1 MWDPGERFRSLE
13 VVVAR
18 AVAESHLV
26 DSMRCAIEAGR
37 TGGTQEHAIAARCER
52 FAYETIHPSLLP
64 TVVSDIVKQ
73 MMRLDFFVL
82 MQGLCRIF
90 KTPAITVPE
99 LVKLLEVGE
108 APFEVGTWL
117 NELGAAKKVGDTLD
131 KRAGS
136 LLLKHNFLVGT
147 AALKVPI
154 SEYVASN
161 LTVLDQVPFADSC
174 GLSTTDI

>member
-1 MWDPGERFRSLE
+1 
-13 VVVAR
+13 
-18 AVAESHLV
+18 
-26 DSMRCAIEAGR
+26 
-37 TGGTQEHAIAARCER
+37 
-52 FAYETIHPSLLP
+52 
-64 TVVSDIVKQ
+64 

-99 LVKLLEVGE
+99 LVNLLEAGE
-108 APFEVGTWL
+108 SSFEVGTWL

-136 LLLKHNFLVGT
+136 LPLKHNFLVGT

-161 LTVLDQVPFADSC
+161 LTALDQVP
-174 GLSTTDI
+174 TTGSARPSGSVHDRHLTRR